1 MERVGILVHPTRP
14 VCTGVQALERWTRA
28 HGLELVQ
35 IPAGEQPQVAPPGT
49 VSACD
54 LVAALGGDGTVL
66 KALHTAARTMT
77 PVMGIAFGSLGALTT
92 VPETNLEAALE
103 QFAAGD
109 WQPRHLPAL
118 GLRANGTE
126 LAWAINDLVLSRR
139 GGSQLVVNIY
149 VEGELYVRMA
159 GDGTVL
165 ATPLGSSAYTMAAG
179 GPLLQAG
186 VRAYAC
192 TPLAMHG
199 GSAAPLVV
207 PFERELELEIH
218 PGYTGF
224 DLEVDGFDLP
234 TDERQFTVKLEPS
247 YATLADVDHAGG
259 GGITGLRQRG
269 LISDSPRVLA
279 HGNRR

>member
-1 MERVGILVHPTRP
+1 VG
-14 VCTGVQALERWTRA
+14 TGVEVLQRWTRA

-35 IPAGEQPQVAPPGT
+35 IPAGDQPQVAPPGSVT
-49 VSACD
+49 ACD

-77 PVMGIAFGSLGALTT
+77 PVMGVAFGSLGALTT
-92 VPETNLEAALE
+92 VSETDLETALE
-103 QFAAGD
+103 LFAGGE

-118 GLRANGTE
+118 GLRADGSE
-126 LAWAINDLVLSRR
+126 VAWAINDLVLSRR
-139 GGSQLVVNIY
+139 GGSQLVVNIHL
-149 VEGELYVRMA
+149 EGELYVRMA
-159 GDGTVL
+159 GDGTVV

-186 VRAYAC
+186 VRAFVC

-207 PFERELELEIH
+207 PFERQLELEIH

-224 DLEVDGFDLP
+224 DLEVDGYDVA
-234 TDERQFTVKLEPS
+234 TDERRFTVTTEPS
-247 YATLADVDHAGG
+247 FATLADVDHAGG

-279 HGNRR
+279 HGNLR